1 MSLKDPPHGMKAKRI
16 ALQTILNTAKVV
28 VFFRSF
34 KELYNS
40 LVLITILNNSIMKAN
55 EVKNTVKENVNT
67 VENAQKLAKEQENPS
82 YVAMFRPWIVEA
94 CGGLVDD
101 LTQAI
106 NETITDANETDERYK
121 QLSKDYEKAKA
132 RFEAYQLKTVNGDRQ
147 TIKAFKK
154 AVAVAVLEVAE
165 HTNTGKWF
173 TYRNLYG
180 LGLLNELPSL
190 INTPNKV
197 NSFVAKAFVFM
208 QQYAKR
214 SSEMA
219 RKERQINEI
228 MTRFNLPRETA
239 EAMYLAGALKI

>member
-1 MSLKDPPHGMKAKRI
+1 
-16 ALQTILNTAKVV
+16 
-28 VFFRSF
+28 
-34 KELYNS
+34 
-40 LVLITILNNSIMKAN
+40 MKAN

-67 VENAQKLAKEQENPS
+67 VDNAQKLAKEQENPS
-82 YVAMFRPWIVEA
+82 YVAMFRPWIVDA

-121 QLSKDYEKAKA
+121 QLSTDYEKAKA
-132 RFEAYQLKTVNGDRQ
+132 RFETYQLKTVNGDRQ
-147 TIKAFKK
+147 TLKAFKK
-154 AVAVAVLEVAE
+154 AVAVAVREVAE
-165 HTNTGKWF
+165 RTNTGKWF

-228 MTRFNLPRETA
+228 MARFNLPRETA
-239 EAMYLAGALKI
+239 KAMYLAGALKI

>member
-1 MSLKDPPHGMKAKRI
+1 
-16 ALQTILNTAKVV
+16 
-28 VFFRSF
+28 
-34 KELYNS
+34 
-40 LVLITILNNSIMKAN
+40 MKAN

-121 QLSKDYEKAKA
+121 QLSTDYEKAKA

-147 TIKAFKK
+147 TLKAFKK
-154 AVAVAVLEVAE
+154 AVAVAVLEVAKR
-165 HTNTGKWF
+165 TDTGKWF

-180 LGLLNELPSL
+180 LGLLNDMPNL

-214 SSEMA
+214 SSELV
-219 RKERQINEI
+219 RKERALNAAIQDFGI
-228 MTRFNLPRETA
+228 TREQA
-239 EAMYLAGALKI
+239 EKMYLAGRLKI

>member
-1 MSLKDPPHGMKAKRI
+1 
-16 ALQTILNTAKVV
+16 
-28 VFFRSF
+28 
-34 KELYNS
+34 
-40 LVLITILNNSIMKAN
+40 MKAN

-82 YVAMFRPWIVEA
+82 YVAMFRPWIVDA
-94 CGGLVDD
+94 CSGLVDD

-121 QLSKDYEKAKA
+121 QLSTDYEKAKA

-147 TIKAFKK
+147 TLKAFKK

-165 HTNTGKWF
+165 RTNTGKWF

-180 LGLLNELPSL
+180 LGLLNEMPNL

-214 SSEMA
+214 SSELA
-219 RKERQINEI
+219 RKERALNAAVQDFGI
-228 MTRFNLPRETA
+228 TREQA
-239 EAMYLAGALKI
+239 EKMYLAGLLKI

>member
-1 MSLKDPPHGMKAKRI
+1 
-16 ALQTILNTAKVV
+16 
-28 VFFRSF
+28 
-34 KELYNS
+34 
-40 LVLITILNNSIMKAN
+40 MKAN

-67 VENAQKLAKEQENPS
+67 VENAQKLAKAQEEPS
-82 YVAMFRPWIVEA
+82 YTEMFRPWVVEV
-94 CGGLVDD
+94 CED
-101 LTQAI
+101 LAKDLAKAI
-106 NETITDANETDERYK
+106 NETTTDANETDERYR
-121 QLSKDYEKAKA
+121 QLSTDYEKAKS

-147 TIKAFKK
+147 TLKAFKK
-154 AVAVAVLEVAE
+154 AVAVAVQEVAE
-165 HTNTGKWF
+165 RTNTSKWF

-180 LGLLNELPSL
+180 LGLLNEMPKL

-228 MTRFNLPRETA
+228 MARFNLPRETA

>member
-1 MSLKDPPHGMKAKRI
+1 
-16 ALQTILNTAKVV
+16 
-28 VFFRSF
+28 
-34 KELYNS
+34 
-40 LVLITILNNSIMKAN
+40 MKAN

-121 QLSKDYEKAKA
+121 QLSTDYEKAKG

-147 TIKAFKK
+147 TLKAFKK

-165 HTNTGKWF
+165 RTNTDKWF

-180 LGLLNELPSL
+180 LGLLNEMPNL

-214 SSEMA
+214 SSELA
-219 RKERQINEI
+219 RKERALNAAIQDFGI
-228 MTRFNLPRETA
+228 TREQA
-239 EAMYLAGALKI
+239 EKMYLAGRLKI